1 MTAEQKKQL
10 QQKLWD
16 IANELRGKMAADQF
30 RDYILGLIFYK
41 YLSERMHAHANRIL
55 GEKYPS
61 FTKITYPK
69 PFGMITPNSPIK
81 KREEGKC
88 KLKPL
93 AKFLFKSLGIFQFP
107 NRLTCMRRLVR
118 KVYVGL
124 RFVVGLSRHRQCR
137 KDTIGLAFAQAVAFS
152 CS

>member
-1 MTAEQKKQL
+1 MTAVSILTVRIYSSTLIQACQAGLNECLSEHHGKTTDIPQAFWNDNAEFADQKKGGRKVQ
-10 QQKLWD
+10 
-16 IANELRGKMAADQF
+16 
-30 RDYILGLIFYK
+30 
-41 YLSERMHAHANRIL
+41 S
-55 GEKYPS
+55 
-61 FTKITYPK
+61 
-69 PFGMITPNSPIK
+69 
-81 KREEGKC
+81 

>member
-1 MTAEQKKQL
+1 MSVNAPKLTYDTPLLLSWTTPEACQAGLNECLSEHHGKTTDIPQAFWNDNAEFADQKKGGRKVQ
-10 QQKLWD
+10 
-16 IANELRGKMAADQF
+16 
-30 RDYILGLIFYK
+30 
-41 YLSERMHAHANRIL
+41 S
-55 GEKYPS
+55 
-61 FTKITYPK
+61 
-69 PFGMITPNSPIK
+69 
-81 KREEGKC
+81 